1 MSLFDE
7 LPREQGAVQ
16 ADPASSSLWSGSPAQ
31 RRRVSA
37 PRSRRASQRRSR
49 YIPSADQLM
58 AREFVAVDFETANRQ
73 GGVSACQIALVK
85 VRHGRVVD
93 RFVSYLLPPEG
104 FQRFEFTYLH
114 GISFADVQ
122 RAPSW
127 EGVGAVVGTFIGA
140 LPVYAHNAA
149 FDARV
154 WKDLDEYYQ
163 VSTFPQTFF
172 CSYRLAARVM
182 PGLVNHKLPT
192 VARACVPEY
201 HLNHHRAD
209 SDAEACA
216 LIVAS
221 LQRPEVAAQLF

>member
-1 MSLFDE
+1 MNLFDE
-7 LPREQGAVQ
+7 MPGGQGKEYSVPTHMSASIQ
-16 ADPASSSLWSGSPAQ
+16 GTSARRPSPSSS
-31 RRRVSA
+31 
-37 PRSRRASQRRSR
+37 RSTSR
-49 YIPSADQLM
+49 KRGGYVPSAEQLM
-58 AREFVAVDFETANRQ
+58 SREFVAVDFETANRQ

-85 VRHGRVVD
+85 VYDGRIVD
-93 RFVSYLLPPEG
+93 RFVSYLLPPQG

-127 EGVGAVVGTFIGA
+127 DGIGGVVGDFIGA
-140 LPVYAHNAA
+140 LPVFAHNAA

-154 WKDLDEYYQ
+154 WRELDTYYQ
-163 VSTFPQTFF
+163 VNTYPRSFH

-182 PGLVNHKLPT
+182 PGLENHKLPT

-201 HLNHHRAD
+201 RLNHHRAD

-221 LQRPEVAAQLF
+221 LQRPEIAAQLP